1 MTVTAI
7 VSFLIVLTVLVF
19 VHEMGHYIIARKNGV
34 RVQIFSIGFGPEI
47 IGWTGKSLT
56 RWKICA
62 IPLGGY
68 VKMFGDADPA
78 STKSLNSNQLTS
90 EEVAVSFHY
99 KPLGQKTAIVAAGP
113 IANFLFAI
121 MLLTLLFSI
130 IGQKYA
136 PPVIDKIANGSAA
149 EQAGLMVGDRIMRV
163 DTTEINKFND
173 LRRIVGPNPNKNLL
187 FLIERDGRKI
197 ELDVVPAP
205 TEVRDAS
212 GTMIKVGLLGV
223 SSMQTTT
230 KLYDPI
236 SAFHLAIL
244 ETWSISRETLNY
256 LGQIIIGS
264 RGTEELGGPIRI
276 AKISGAVAEVGMSS
290 LIYFMAVLSI
300 NLGLI
305 NLFPI
310 PILDGGHLLFYF
322 LEFVRGRPLGQRAQE
337 VASVAGLGIVIVLMV
352 FVTLNDIWPGF
363 WSNIGLS

>member
-1 MTVTAI
+1 
-7 VSFLIVLTVLVF
+7 
-19 VHEMGHYIIARKNGV
+19 
-34 RVQIFSIGFGPEI
+34 
-47 IGWTGKSLT
+47 
-56 RWKICA
+56 
-62 IPLGGY
+62 
-68 VKMFGDADPA
+68 
-78 STKSLNSNQLTS
+78 
-90 EEVAVSFHY
+90 
-99 KPLGQKTAIVAAGP
+99 
-113 IANFLFAI
+113 
-121 MLLTLLFSI
+121 
-130 IGQKYA
+130 
-136 PPVIDKIANGSAA
+136 
-149 EQAGLMVGDRIMRV
+149 
-163 DTTEINKFND
+163 
-173 LRRIVGPNPNKNLL
+173 
-187 FLIERDGRKI
+187 
-197 ELDVVPAP
+197 
-205 TEVRDAS
+205 
-212 GTMIKVGLLGV
+212 MIKVGLLGV

-236 SAFHLAIL
+236 SAFQLAAL

-337 VASVAGLGIVIVLMV
+337 VASAAGLGIVIVLMV